1 VHGSRTDMRPAVLE
15 RFTWPVRVY
24 YEDTDLG
31 GVVYYANY
39 LKFLERARSEWLRH
53 LGVSQSRLLQSE
65 RLLFAI
71 SAVELRYLKPARF
84 EDELTVTVELDRLR
98 RASMAF
104 RQEIRRGGAGG
115 ELLCTAQVTAACLDA
130 DTMRPR
136 PLPANLFP
144 E

>member
-1 VHGSRTDMRPAVLE
+1 MDSRAAAP
-15 RFTWPVRVY
+15 FTWPVRVY

-53 LGVSQSRLLQSE
+53 LGISQTGLLESQ

-71 SAVELRYLKPARF
+71 TAVDVRYLKPARF
-84 EDELTVTVELDRLR
+84 EDELAVTVELERLR
-98 RASMAF
+98 RASMSFA
-104 RQEIRRGGAGG
+104 QQIRRGGPTG
-115 ELLCTAQVTAACLDA
+115 ELLCAAKVTAACLDA
-130 DTMRPR
+130 DTLRPR
-136 PLPANLFP
+136 PMPAHLFS

>member
-1 VHGSRTDMRPAVLE
+1 MDPRVTA
-15 RFTWPVRVY
+15 RFSWPVRVY

-53 LGVSQSRLLQSE
+53 LGVSQSRLLETE

-71 SAVELRYLKPARF
+71 TSVAVRYLKPARF
-84 EDELTVTVELDRLR
+84 EDELIVTVELERLR
-98 RASMAF
+98 RASMSF
-104 RQEIRRGGAGG
+104 RQAICRAGADE
-115 ELLCTAQVTAACLDA
+115 ELLCTAEVTAACLDA

-136 PLPANLFP
+136 PLPAHLFP

>member
-1 VHGSRTDMRPAVLE
+1 MPPGVEACFS
-15 RFTWPVRVY
+15 WPVRVY

-53 LGVSQSRLLQSE
+53 LGVSQVGLLKSD

-71 SAVELRYLKPARF
+71 TAVEVRYVKPARF
-84 EDELTVTVELDRLR
+84 EDELMVTVELARLR
-98 RASMAF
+98 RASMNF
-104 RQEIRRGGAGG
+104 RQEIRRGDIAG
-115 ELLCTAQVTAACLDA
+115 ELICTAQVTAACLDA

-136 PLPANLFP
+136 PLPAHLFS

>member
-1 VHGSRTDMRPAVLE
+1 MHPRVTA
-15 RFTWPVRVY
+15 RFSWPVRVY

-39 LKFLERARSEWLRH
+39 LKCLERARSEWLRH
-53 LGVSQSRLLQSE
+53 LGVSQSRLLEAE

-71 SAVELRYLKPARF
+71 TAVEVRYLKPARL
-84 EDELTVTVELDRLR
+84 EDDLTVTVELDRLR
-98 RASMAF
+98 RASMSF
-104 RQEIRRGGAGG
+104 RQEIYRGGDGQ

-136 PLPANLFP
+136 PLPAHLFP

>member
-1 VHGSRTDMRPAVLE
+1 MDPRVSA
-15 RFTWPVRVY
+15 RFVWPVRVY

-53 LGVSQSRLLQSE
+53 LEVSQSRLLESE

-71 SAVELRYLKPARF
+71 TAVEIRYLKAARF
-84 EDELTVTVELDRLR
+84 EDELAVTVEMTRLR

-104 RQEIRRGGAGG
+104 LQEIRRNGPDG
-115 ELLCTAQVTAACLDA
+115 ELLCVATVTAACIDA
-130 DTMRPR
+130 DSLRPR
-136 PLPANLFP
+136 PLPPHLFP

>member
-1 VHGSRTDMRPAVLE
+1 MHASRIRD

-53 LGVSQSRLLQSE
+53 LGISQVQLLEAE

-71 SAVELRYLKPARF
+71 TAVEVHYLRPARF
-84 EDELTVTVELDRLR
+84 EDELAVSVELERLR
-98 RASMAF
+98 RASMSF
-104 RQEIRRGGAGG
+104 RQEIHRQDSAA
-115 ELLCTAQVTAACLDA
+115 ELLCTAHVTAACLDA
-130 DTMRPR
+130 DSMRPR
-136 PLPANLFP
+136 PLPAHLFP

>member
-1 VHGSRTDMRPAVLE
+1 MSGKPAE
-15 RFTWPVRVY
+15 TFAWPVRVY

-53 LGVSQSRLLQSE
+53 LGISQVRLLEDQ

-71 SAVELRYLKPARF
+71 TAVEVRYLKPARF
-84 EDELTVTVELDRLR
+84 EDALTVTVELVRLR
-98 RASMAF
+98 RASMEF
-104 RQEIRRGGAGG
+104 RQSIHRDGADG
-115 ELLCTAQVTAACLDA
+115 ELLLNAAVTAACLDA
-130 DTMRPR
+130 DGLRPR
-136 PLPANLFP
+136 PIPAHFFP

>member
-1 VHGSRTDMRPAVLE
+1 MNPMVTA
-15 RFTWPVRVY
+15 RFSWPVRVY

-53 LGVSQSRLLQSE
+53 LGVSQSRLLETE
-65 RLLFAI
+65 RSLFAI
-71 SAVELRYLKPARF
+71 TGVEVRYLKPARF

-98 RASMAF
+98 RASMSF
-104 RQEIRRGGAGG
+104 RQEIYRGGEGE

-136 PLPANLFP
+136 PLPAHLFP

>member
-1 VHGSRTDMRPAVLE
+1 MNPRVAA

-53 LGVSQSRLLQSE
+53 LGVSQTHLLEAS

-71 SAVELRYLKPARF
+71 TAVEIRYLKPARF
-84 EDELTVTVELDRLR
+84 EDELAVTVELDRLR

-104 RQEIRRGGAGG
+104 RQEIRRGGRDG

-130 DTMRPR
+130 DDLRPR
-136 PLPANLFP
+136 PLPPHLFS

>member
-1 VHGSRTDMRPAVLE
+1 MNPLVKA
-15 RFTWPVRVY
+15 RFTRAVRVY

-53 LGVSQSRLLQSE
+53 LGVSQSRLLEAE

-71 SAVELRYLKPARF
+71 TAVEVRYLKPARF

-98 RASMAF
+98 RASMSF
-104 RQEIRRGGAGG
+104 RQEIYRGGDGQ

-136 PLPANLFP
+136 PLPAHLFP

>member
-1 VHGSRTDMRPAVLE
+1 MNPLVKA
-15 RFTWPVRVY
+15 RFTWAVRVY

-53 LGVSQSRLLQSE
+53 LGVSQSRLLEAE

-71 SAVELRYLKPARF
+71 TAVEVRYLKPARF
-84 EDELTVTVELDRLR
+84 EDELNVTVELDRLR
-98 RASMAF
+98 RASMSF
-104 RQEIRRGGAGG
+104 RQEIYRGGEGE

-136 PLPANLFP
+136 PLPAHLFP

>member
-1 VHGSRTDMRPAVLE
+1 MNPRVTA
-15 RFTWPVRVY
+15 RFSWPVRVY

-53 LGVSQSRLLQSE
+53 LGVSQSRLLETE

-71 SAVELRYLKPARF
+71 TSVAVRYLKPARF
-84 EDELTVTVELDRLR
+84 EDELLVTVELERLR
-98 RASMAF
+98 RASMSF
-104 RQEIRRGGAGG
+104 RQAICRAGADE
-115 ELLCTAQVTAACLDA
+115 ELLCTAEVTAACLDA
-130 DTMRPR
+130 DTLRPR
-136 PLPANLFP
+136 PLPAHLFP

>member
-1 VHGSRTDMRPAVLE
+1 MSPKAQA
-15 RFTWPVRVY
+15 RFSWPVRVY

-53 LGVSQSRLLQSE
+53 LGVSQTRLLERQ

-71 SAVELRYLKPARF
+71 VSVEVQYLKPARF
-84 EDELTVTVELDRLR
+84 EDLLTVTVELERLR
-98 RASMAF
+98 RASMSF
-104 RQEIRRGGAGG
+104 RQAIFRADEGG
-115 ELLCTAQVTAACLDA
+115 ELLCTATVTAACLDA
-130 DTMRPR
+130 DSMRPK
-136 PLPANLFP
+136 PLPAHLFP

>member
-1 VHGSRTDMRPAVLE
+1 MNPVVSA
-15 RFTWPVRVY
+15 RFDWPVRVY

-53 LGVSQSRLLQSE
+53 LGVSQSRLLESE

-71 SAVELRYLKPARF
+71 TAVEVNYLKPARF
-84 EDELTVTVELDRLR
+84 EDELTVTVVLERLR

-104 RQEIRRGGAGG
+104 GQEIRRRGPDG
-115 ELLCTAQVTAACLDA
+115 ELLCTARVTAACLDA
-130 DTMRPR
+130 DSMRPR
-136 PLPANLFP
+136 PLPAHLFP

>member
-1 VHGSRTDMRPAVLE
+1 MRPMTAA
-15 RFTWPVRVY
+15 RFEWPVRVY

-53 LGVSQSRLLQSE
+53 LGVSQVRLLESQ

-71 SAVELRYLKPARF
+71 TAVEIRYHKPARF
-84 EDELTVTVELDRLR
+84 EDALTVTVELETLR
-98 RASMAF
+98 RASMVF
-104 RQEIRRGGAGG
+104 RQAIHREGADG
-115 ELLCTAQVTAACLDA
+115 ELLCSARVTAACLDA
-130 DTMRPR
+130 DSMRPK
-136 PLPANLFP
+136 PLPAHLFP